1 MSRSK
6 ISVLLILTAFFI
18 LRSQNTSAWYDE
30 THLAI
35 AKASGY
41 RKWYNATGA
50 DMAKIKAENI
60 ERHNHYANNPVGT
73 VVTKRMVLS
82 QVDKYNQIDE
92 KGHLYGAIVASL
104 RDYLENKQGGKYGEY
119 HLAYCAHYVGDMS
132 QPLHNT
138 AYNTF
143 NQKHHEPID
152 GIINDEVLNNL
163 EKIKPY
169 RIVIDSEESLAKEI
183 ARIDNLSMKLGYNIE
198 AENRLLTKEEA
209 YTQISHSVSLFRAIL
224 KYVGKKITTQ

>member
-18 LRSQNTSAWYDE
+18 LLSPENTSAWYDE

-35 AKASGY
+35 AKAAGY

-82 QVDKYNQIDE
+82 QVDKYNQIE
-92 KGHLYGAIVASL
+92 VKGHLYGAIVASL
-104 RDYLENKQGGKYGEY
+104 RDYLEDKQEGKYREY

-143 NQKHHEPID
+143 NQKH
-152 GIINDEVLNNL
+152 L

-169 RIVIDSEESLAKEI
+169 RITIDSEETFAKEI
-183 ARIDNLSMKLGYNIE
+183 GRIANLSMKLGYKIE

-209 YTQISHSVSLFRAIL
+209 YTQISHSVSLLRAIL
-224 KYVGKKITTQ
+224 KYVGKKITTE